1 MLPVPIYQPGLT
13 FCGLISAYPIL
24 DEFCS
29 KVPEIQTTQHT
40 TAKFCSFDG
49 FIAVSRSAEPKYYQS
64 AKTVNH
70 FAPSWL

>member
-1 MLPVPIYQPGLT
+1 MLPVPIHQPGLT

-40 TAKFCSFDG
+40 TAKFCSFDR
-49 FIAVSRSAEPKYYQS
+49 FIAVSEIRE
-64 AKTVNH
+64 AKS
-70 FAPSWL
+70 PSWL